1 MMYAMGMAVFG
12 GYHNNE
18 IWIEFNT
25 NKNQFSHVLT
35 YRLYHKKG
43 QSYAVQLSPST
54 GDEWHLS

>member
-54 GDEWHLS
+54 GDK